1 MESNNKL
8 KETDLKNRICHYF
21 DNIIKF
27 KDFDFNNILI
37 DENFIYSSIRYLIG
51 VKNVITYVI
60 SHNYVKVRVDS

>member
-8 KETDLKNRICHYF
+8 KETDIKNRICYYF

-37 DENFIYSSIRYLIG
+37 DENFIYNSIRCLIG

-60 SHNYVKVRVDS
+60 SHNYVKTRFDS

>member
-51 VKNVITYVI
+51 VKNVIIYVI

>member
-37 DENFIYSSIRYLIG
+37 DENFIYNSIRYLIG